1 MRFDSALVHS
11 GNHMAHPHQDT
22 THWFDSQ
29 GGLLVQ
35 VRTLRAYMKDEEIVT
50 KLVEDGQATAEQ
62 VWLCLKAA
70 EVLDGK

>member
-1 MRFDSALVHS
+1 M
-11 GNHMAHPHQDT
+11 
-22 THWFDSQ
+22 
-29 GGLLVQ
+29 Q